1 MSLLHQDSPEEIDDA
16 ARGEE
21 LTKGSSHVVLAGI
34 AAAVLVIIAIAAY
47 VITGQKPPPA
57 TGEIVAVW
65 VHPKHTVTPGF
76 DAAGAPM
83 PQESYDSMLVFAQVK
98 LHNQSDKP
106 LFLYEIVTNAMLEDG
121 IHASKAVPKSEYE
134 HVFVA
139 YPELAALHGKALSLD
154 TTIAPGQTEEGTV
167 VFHPFRVTKQE
178 WDARKGDLGFTI
190 KFQYQPSL
198 VLAPHV
204 AVIER

>member
-1 MSLLHQDSPEEIDDA
+1 MSLLHQDSSELDDA
-16 ARGEE
+16 ALGEE
-21 LTKGSSHVVLAGI
+21 FTKGSSHVVWASI

-57 TGEIVAVW
+57 SGELIAVW
-65 VHPKHTVTPGF
+65 AHPQHTVTPGF
-76 DAAGAPM
+76 DAAGNPM
-83 PQESYDSMLVFAQVK
+83 PQESYDRMLVFVQVR

-106 LFLYEIVTNAMLEDG
+106 LFLYEIVTSATLADG
-121 IHASKAVPKSEYE
+121 IHASNAVPKGDYE

-139 YPELAALHGKALSLD
+139 YPELAALHGKALSLE
-154 TTIAPGQTEEGTV
+154 TTIDPGQTVEGTM

-178 WDARKGDLGFTI
+178 WDARKDLSFTF

-204 AVIER
+204 AVIEQ

>member
-1 MSLLHQDSPEEIDDA
+1 MSLLRQDSQEIDDA

-21 LTKGSSHVVLAGI
+21 LTKGSSHVVWASI

-57 TGEIVAVW
+57 SGELIAVW
-65 VHPKHTVTPGF
+65 AHPQHTVTPGF
-76 DAAGAPM
+76 DAAGNPM
-83 PQESYDSMLVFAQVK
+83 PQESYDRMLVFAQVR

-106 LFLYEIVTNAMLEDG
+106 LFLYEIVTSATLADG
-121 IHASKAVPKSEYE
+121 IHASNAVPKGDYE

-139 YPELAALHGKALSLD
+139 YPELAALHGNALSLD
-154 TTIAPGQTEEGTV
+154 TTIDPGQTVEGTM

-178 WDARKGDLGFTI
+178 WDARKDLSFTF

-198 VLAPHV
+198 VLAPHA
-204 AVIER
+204 AVIEQ

>member
-1 MSLLHQDSPEEIDDA
+1 MSLLRQDSSELDDA
-16 ARGEE
+16 ALGEE
-21 LTKGSSHVVLAGI
+21 FTKGSSHVVWASI

-57 TGEIVAVW
+57 SGELIAVW
-65 VHPKHTVTPGF
+65 AHPQHTVTPGF
-76 DAAGAPM
+76 DAAGNPM
-83 PQESYDSMLVFAQVK
+83 PQESYDRMLVFAQVR

-106 LFLYEIVTNAMLEDG
+106 LFLYEIVTSATLADG
-121 IHASKAVPKSEYE
+121 IHASNAVPKGDYE

-139 YPELAALHGKALSLD
+139 YPELAALHGNALSLD
-154 TTIAPGQTEEGTV
+154 TTIDPGQTVEGTM

-178 WDARKGDLGFTI
+178 WDARKDLSFTF

-198 VLAPHV
+198 VLAPHA
-204 AVIER
+204 AVIEQ

>member
-1 MSLLHQDSPEEIDDA
+1 MDDA
-16 ARGEE
+16 ALGEE
-21 LTKGSSHVVLAGI
+21 FTKGSSHVVWASI

-57 TGEIVAVW
+57 SGELIAVW
-65 VHPKHTVTPGF
+65 AHPQHTVTPGF
-76 DAAGAPM
+76 DAAGNPM
-83 PQESYDSMLVFAQVK
+83 PQESYDRMLVFAQVR

-106 LFLYEIVTNAMLEDG
+106 LFLYEIVTSATLADG
-121 IHASKAVPKSEYE
+121 IHASNAVPKGDYE

-139 YPELAALHGKALSLD
+139 YPELAALHGNALSLD
-154 TTIAPGQTEEGTV
+154 TTIDPGQTVEGTM

-178 WDARKGDLGFTI
+178 WDARKDLSFTF

-198 VLAPHV
+198 VLAPHA
-204 AVIER
+204 AVIDY